1 MLHGYTTLQ
10 EGPSAQP
17 FDPQIII
24 KIIKLLE
31 LLNKSCKIHETTLV
45 NGNKREKN
53 NEHHRYKS
61 LSFFGQVAR
70 SDGWQD
76 F

>member
-1 MLHGYTTLQ
+1 MDIPPFKKDPRSNL
-10 EGPSAQP
+10 

-24 KIIKLLE
+24 IIIIIKLLE

-45 NGNKREKN
+45 NGNKRAKN